1 MAIKGGRIPPPGSMP
16 SLEEIEEILGYDTY
30 REEEKRYA
38 TSSSSDRGEKHEGL
52 QLYDLWETIESIIT
66 VFFYH
71 V

>member
-38 TSSSSDRGEKHEGL
+38 TSSSSDRGEKQGGL
-52 QLYDLWETIESIIT
+52 SIIF
-66 VFFYH
+66 VENISQG
-71 V
+71 